1 MRTSTPNFV
10 VIALVA
16 CCGLLCQGT
25 LLAQSNLV
33 VNGGFETGDFTG
45 WTTAS
50 GCSAIV
56 ASYGEP
62 LSCFGGFINQVPA
75 HSGTWATI
83 FPQTAPGTISQTI
96 ATSPVATYELSFWLI
111 AVDNGT
117 GSSPNAFSVS
127 WGGAILFSATNIATA
142 GYTKLTFAGL
152 TPTGQHTVL
161 SFTGS
166 DTPAALGLDD
176 VSVKRNQGISNEK
189 SGNE

>member
-1 MRTSTPNFV
+1 MRTSIRNFV
-10 VIALVA
+10 IIAVIA
-16 CCGLLCQGT
+16 CCSFLGQGT
-25 LLAQSNLV
+25 LVAQSNLV
-33 VNGGFETGDFTG
+33 INGGFETGDFTG

-83 FPQTAPGTISQTI
+83 FAQTAPGTISQTI
-96 ATSPVATYELSFWLI
+96 ATKPGATYDLSFWLI

-117 GSSPNAFSVS
+117 GFSPNAFSVS
-127 WGGAILFSATNIATA
+127 WGGVTLFSATNVVTS
-142 GYTKLTFAGL
+142 GYTEFTFVGL
-152 TPTGQHTVL
+152 KPTGRRTVL

-166 DTPAALGLDD
+166 DTPAALGLDEI
-176 VSVKRNQGISNEK
+176 SVTRSKAE
-189 SGNE
+189 